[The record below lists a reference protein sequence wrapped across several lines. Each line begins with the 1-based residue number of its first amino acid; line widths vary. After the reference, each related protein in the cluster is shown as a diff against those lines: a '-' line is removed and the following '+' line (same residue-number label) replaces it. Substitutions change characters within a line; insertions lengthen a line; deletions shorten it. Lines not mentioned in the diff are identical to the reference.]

1 VLDAIGDLSLF
12 GLPVI
17 GHFSAY
23 KSGHGLNQALVA
35 KVLGDPSS
43 HRVVRVSGEKALE
56 PLRVQLPKLAP
67 ASHFS

>member
-1 VLDAIGDLSLF
+1 
-12 GLPVI
+12 
-17 GHFSAY
+17 
-23 KSGHGLNQALVA
+23 VA

-43 HRVVRVSGEKALE
+43 HRVVRVSGERELE